1 MDFYSAAA
9 TDAGTRR
16 KENQDNLY
24 VEQFVTEQGK
34 IAFAVLCDGMGGM
47 EHGEIASE
55 MLVSAFYQWA
65 KDALR
70 GEPRLPLEEDT
81 IRRQWTEAVA
91 AQNEAIR
98 VRGKEMGCVMG
109 TTVTALL
116 LTESRYY
123 ILNIGDSRA
132 YELGTEVRQLT
143 EDHTVL
149 ADEVRLGNISPE
161 QARNAPM
168 NDVLTRCV
176 GIDPEVRPD
185 FFAGDTKAGAVYMLC
200 SDGFRHCVTEAEML
214 EALMPRNQQYITWLK
229 EANEFLIS
237 LNKAR
242 GETDNISVA
251 AIYTGQ

>member
-65 KDALR
+65 QDALR
-70 GEPRLPLEEDT
+70 GEPRLPLEEHT
-81 IRRQWTEAVA
+81 IRRQWTEAVS

-123 ILNIGDSRA
+123 ILNVGDSRA

-149 ADEVRLGNISPE
+149 ADEVRRGNISPE

-168 NDVLTRCV
+168 NHVLTRCV

-185 FFAGDTKAGAVYMLC
+185 FFTGDTKAGTVYMLC

-214 EALMPRNQQYITWLK
+214 EALMPRNRQYIAWLK
-229 EANEFLIS
+229 EANESLIN
-237 LNKAR
+237 LNKDR

-251 AIYTGQ
+251 AIYTG